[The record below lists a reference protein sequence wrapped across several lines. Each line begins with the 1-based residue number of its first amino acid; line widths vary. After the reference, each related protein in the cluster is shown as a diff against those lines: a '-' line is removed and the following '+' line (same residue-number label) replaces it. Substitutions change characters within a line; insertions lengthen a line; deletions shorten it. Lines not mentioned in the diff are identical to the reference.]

1 MKRLSLFI
9 PFIILISWSTMI
21 CAETHSLKS
30 DFTPVFS
37 EMNVEAKRAA
47 RKAFLPKLITKYT
60 QNQTFHKMH
69 SYMIKRY
76 AELNKQSHP
85 PLPDQLII
93 DTLDKTQS
101 VFEKTKSIVGNRFKR
116 QYDPEII
123 ETNINKYL
131 WLKGLCFFILGIGD
145 EHKIAV
151 TYFFEPGNERIK
163 QEFLLDTVKYSYP
176 EVQDTPVNAAWFAKM
191 TQVMERVAYRVFS
204 IETFITK

>member
-1 MKRLSLFI
+1 
-9 PFIILISWSTMI
+9 MI